1 MTELFF
7 SEPSVNIVRRFLMV
21 ICCFNTQQGQ
31 SGVMSIFNSYSILD
45 LTLCKSCWA
54 LCIYIWS
61 RVYPI

>member
-45 LTLCKSCWA
+45 LTLCKSC
-54 LCIYIWS
+54 
-61 RVYPI
+61 